1 MWVYSRRRS
10 CPAAALGCS
19 CTAPAPGGC
28 SASPSLSSRNA
39 DGGLRAETVC
49 LHTVNTHKI
58 VCSLALCMLNVC
70 SCMHVSSNYM
80 YLCLKCVRV
89 PLSAVCVCGPAP
101 GPTGSS
107 VCLHPAGADSP
118 ENLVCPAEPPPF
130 SPETPNYC

>member
-28 SASPSLSSRNA
+28 SASPSLFSRSA

-58 VCSLALCMLNVC
+58 VRSLALCISSVC
-70 SCMHVSSNYM
+70 SCMHVSSNFM
-80 YLCLKCVRV
+80 YLCLKCVC
-89 PLSAVCVCGPAP
+89 VCVYLFLQC
-101 GPTGSS
+101 
-107 VCLHPAGADSP
+107 VCVGLR
-118 ENLVCPAEPPPF
+118 LVQLALQFACILQVLILQR
-130 SPETPNYC
+130 T